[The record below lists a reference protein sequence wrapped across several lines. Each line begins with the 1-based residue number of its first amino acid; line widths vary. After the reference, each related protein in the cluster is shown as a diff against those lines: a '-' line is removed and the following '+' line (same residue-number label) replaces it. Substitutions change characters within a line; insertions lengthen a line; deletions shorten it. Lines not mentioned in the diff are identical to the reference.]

1 MHAQARKV
9 LKDVQEKLQEE
20 VTAQKRTLDALTKH
34 VNTKVRAEK
43 KILELREEA
52 KKQQQWFKDQLT
64 SRADLGK

>member
-34 VNTKVRAEK
+34 VNTEVHTEK
-43 KILELREEA
+43 KILEMREEA
-52 KKQQQWFKDQLT
+52 DGG
-64 SRADLGK
+64 LGKANDGGLG